1 MFATTERLILRAYV
15 DSDGKH
21 IEDMYGN
28 ERVQRTGSIEYVVP
42 WGPAELK
49 KKIEKLNDALM
60 NIIIEV
66 KEDRCGSLRWILRA
80 NNNMNSIWRAGD
92 EEDRWA
98 GRLALYKS
106 NDKNRD
112 LSMGIALVE
121 KWWGQGFGT
130 EIVQWV
136 VMYGF
141 EQLGAHR
148 ISLGVLGSNKR
159 AIELYK
165 RW

>member
-1 MFATTERLILRAYV
+1 V
-15 DSDGKH
+15 GH
-21 IEDMYGN
+21 
-28 ERVQRTGSIEYVVP
+28 
-42 WGPAELK
+42 
-49 KKIEKLNDALM
+49 
-60 NIIIEV
+60 
-66 KEDRCGSLRWILRA
+66 
-80 NNNMNSIWRAGD
+80 
-92 EEDRWA
+92 
-98 GRLALYKS
+98 LALHTR

-130 EIVQWV
+130 EVLQWA

-148 ISLGVLGSNKR
+148 ISLGTLGSNKR
-159 AIELYK
+159 AMELYK